1 MDSIRILHCA
11 DLHIGAECGFLG
23 TKARSRKAEVKKTF
37 QRILELC
44 KEERT
49 ELLLIAGD
57 LFDDVKV
64 SSETL
69 GEIRDS
75 FGAMPECKVVI
86 AAGNHDAATPDSPY
100 MLENFWPENVILFT
114 SQPECRVLPELGVRL
129 VGAGFTGMY
138 CYQSMLRKLPS
149 LDDSLIN
156 IGVMHGDI
164 VSDNS
169 RSDYNAVTQRAIQM
183 SGLDYLALGHI
194 HKRTEVLKAGN
205 TYYAYPGCPEGQ
217 GFDETGDKGVYVG
230 TVEKGY
236 CNLQYRSICIRRV
249 TELSVDVTD
258 IERRDALA
266 ARLRSCMEAENGE
279 GYEEHIYR
287 LTLTGEPKNDM
298 CRNIEDILAELE
310 DIWYLKIKN
319 KTRPRINPE
328 ELVQENSLRGIYVKR
343 MTELMGTVP
352 EEQRETALR
361 LGLRAFFGEIN
372 IE

>member
-1 MDSIRILHCA
+1 M
-11 DLHIGAECGFLG
+11 
-23 TKARSRKAEVKKTF
+23 KKTF
-37 QRILELC
+37 SRILTLC
-44 KEERT
+44 KEEKT
-49 ELLLIAGD
+49 DLLLIAGD

-69 GEIRDS
+69 GEIRDA
-75 FGAMPECKVVI
+75 FCAMPECKVVI

-100 MLENFWPENVILFT
+100 LLEDFWPENVILFT
-114 SQPECRVLPELGVRL
+114 SQPECKVLPELGVRL
-129 VGAGFTGMY
+129 IGAGFTGTY

-149 LDDSLIN
+149 LDDGLIN

-164 VSDNS
+164 VSDNA
-169 RSDYNAVTQRAIQM
+169 RSDYNAVTQRMIQA

-236 CNLQYRSICIRRV
+236 CNLQYRSLCKRRV
-249 TELSVDVTD
+249 TELAVDVTD
-258 IERRDALA
+258 VERRSELIV
-266 ARLRSCMEAENGE
+266 RLRQRMEAENGE
-279 GYEEHIYR
+279 GYREHIYR
-287 LTLTGEPKNDM
+287 MTLTGEPKNDM
-298 CRNIEDILAELE
+298 CRSLDDVLAEME
-310 DIWYLKIKN
+310 DIWFLKIKN

-328 ELVQENSLRGIYVKR
+328 ELVQENSLRGIFVKR
-343 MTELMGTVP
+343 MTELAGTVP

>member
-1 MDSIRILHCA
+1 MNSVRILHCA
-11 DLHIGAECGFLG
+11 DLHIGAECSFLG
-23 TKARSRKAEVKKTF
+23 VKSRTRRAEVKKTF
-37 QRILELC
+37 HRILQLC
-44 KEERT
+44 SEEKV

-64 SSETL
+64 SSEIL
-69 GEIRDS
+69 GEIRDAFATLS
-75 FGAMPECKVVI
+75 ECTVVI

-100 MLENFWPENVILFT
+100 VQENFWPENVILFT

-129 VGAGFTGMY
+129 VGGGFTGTY
-138 CYQSMLRKLPS
+138 CYQSMLRKLPFI
-149 LDDSLIN
+149 DDGLIN
-156 IGVMHGDI
+156 IGVMHGDP

-169 RSDYNAVTQRAIQM
+169 RSDYNAVTQRMIQM

-236 CNLQYRSICIRRV
+236 CNLQYRSVCKRRV
-249 TELSVDVTD
+249 TELLVDVTD
-258 IERRDALA
+258 IERRDVLA
-266 ARLRSCMEAENGE
+266 TRLRNCMEAENGE

-287 LTLTGEPKNDM
+287 LTLIGEPKNDM
-298 CRNIEDILAELE
+298 CRNIEDILAEME

-328 ELVQENSLRGIYVKR
+328 ELVQENSLRGIFVKR
-343 MTELMGTVP
+343 MTELTGTVP

>member
-11 DLHIGAECGFLG
+11 DLHIGAECSFLG
-23 TKARSRKAEVKKTF
+23 TKARTRKAEVKKTF
-37 QRILELC
+37 HRILSLC
-44 KEERT
+44 KEEKIQ
-49 ELLLIAGD
+49 LLLIAGD

-64 SSETL
+64 ASETL
-69 GEIRDS
+69 GEVRDA
-75 FGAMPECKVVI
+75 FHALPECTVVI

-100 MLENFWPENVILFT
+100 LAENFWPENVILFT
-114 SQPECRVLPELGVRL
+114 SQPECRVLPKLGVRL
-129 VGAGFTGMY
+129 VGAGFTGTY
-138 CYQSMLRKLPS
+138 CYQSMLRKFPVP
-149 LDDSLIN
+149 DDGLIN

-164 VSDNS
+164 VSDNA
-169 RSDYNAVTQRAIQM
+169 RSDYNAVTQRMIQM

-217 GFDETGDKGVYVG
+217 GFDETGDRGVYIG

-236 CNLQYRSICIRRV
+236 CNLQYRSLCKRRV
-249 TELSVDVTD
+249 TELVVDVTD
-258 IERRDALA
+258 VERRSALA
-266 ARLRSCMEAENGE
+266 VYLRNCMREENGE
-279 GYEEHIYR
+279 DYSEHIYR
-287 LTLTGEPKNDM
+287 LILTGEPQNDM
-298 CRNIEDILAELE
+298 CRNVEDVLAELE
-310 DIWYLKIKN
+310 DVWYLKIKN
-319 KTRPRINPE
+319 KTRPRVNPE

-343 MTELMGTVP
+343 MTQLMGIVP

>member
-1 MDSIRILHCA
+1 MDSVRILHCA
-11 DLHIGAECGFLG
+11 DLHIGAECSFLG
-23 TKARSRKAEVKKTF
+23 VKSRTRRAEVKKTF
-37 QRILELC
+37 HRILELC
-44 KEERT
+44 REEKT

-57 LFDDVKV
+57 LFDDVTV
-64 SSETL
+64 SSELL
-69 GEIRDS
+69 GEVRDA
-75 FGAMPECKVVI
+75 FAALPECTVAI

-100 MLENFWPENVILFT
+100 MLEDFWPDNVILFT

-129 VGAGFTGMY
+129 VGGGFTGTY

-149 LDDSLIN
+149 MDDGLIN
-156 IGVMHGDI
+156 IGVMHGDP
-164 VSDNS
+164 VSDNA
-169 RSDYNAVTQRAIQM
+169 RSDYNAVTQRMIQM

-236 CNLQYRSICIRRV
+236 CNLQYRSVCRRRM
-249 TELSVDVTD
+249 TELSVDVT
-258 IERRDALA
+258 EVTQRGELMAY
-266 ARLRSCMEAENGE
+266 LRSCLEAENGE
-279 GYEEHIYR
+279 GYREHIYR
-287 LTLTGEPKNDM
+287 LTLTGEPQNDM
-298 CRNIEDILAELE
+298 CRNVEDILAELE
-310 DIWYLKIKN
+310 DVWYLKIKN

-343 MTELMGTVP
+343 MTQLTGTVP
-352 EEQRETALR
+352 EEQREMALR